1 MLGMMV
7 LCEIRHRNVVHLV
20 DADLVFCRHGN
31 SLGWPA
37 DAVKRRSAK
46 NKRLQKPNWK
56 RKTLGPAVCGLCLA
70 LLLTLSLSNA
80 ADISMDVEQK
90 CLSSTHVEVP
100 GEV

>member
-46 NKRLQKPNWK
+46 NKKTPETKLEEENVGSGSMWAVSRL
-56 RKTLGPAVCGLCLA
+56 V
-70 LLLTLSLSNA
+70 SNF
-80 ADISMDVEQK
+80 
-90 CLSSTHVEVP
+90 
-100 GEV
+100 